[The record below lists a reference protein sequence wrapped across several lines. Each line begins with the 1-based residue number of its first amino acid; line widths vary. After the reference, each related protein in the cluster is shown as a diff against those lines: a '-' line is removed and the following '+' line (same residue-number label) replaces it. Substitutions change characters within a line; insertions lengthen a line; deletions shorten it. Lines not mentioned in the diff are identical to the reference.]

1 MSKSSRLSRDL
12 SACIATR
19 QIGQWRMVGR
29 RDVVIENTSSE
40 STVRPLIQIN
50 ADAGPTAAASRSFVR
65 ANDLDQGATRRARQ
79 ALAMWQPASNA
90 PFDCDLELAVIDGDG
105 QHALVF
111 PCRRIS
117 AGWINAST
125 RERLDVR
132 PTHWR
137 PWADKR

>member
-1 MSKSSRLSRDL
+1 
-12 SACIATR
+12 
-19 QIGQWRMVGR
+19 MVGR

-50 ADAGPTAAASRSFVR
+50 AVAGPTAAAGCSFVR